1 MFLARYICDHMVQTL
16 VPALVG
22 LESMVLR
29 ELERLHAV
37 SLNQELRIEQLE
49 TRQLDQQD
57 LLDSLSLA
65 R

>member
-1 MFLARYICDHMVQTL
+1 MVQTL